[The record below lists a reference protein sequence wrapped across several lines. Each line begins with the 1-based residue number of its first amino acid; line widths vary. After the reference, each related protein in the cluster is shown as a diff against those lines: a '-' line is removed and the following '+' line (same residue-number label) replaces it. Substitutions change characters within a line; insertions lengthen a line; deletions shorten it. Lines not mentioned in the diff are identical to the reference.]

1 MANQNL
7 PSSLVPLIPVELP
20 YFPQV
25 TVDVADAAV
34 KKVVP
39 FPFRLH
45 RVTLAAR
52 AIGGG
57 TPFTDV
63 DVDIHLDANKVVDA
77 APLVNGSAIAGD
89 GAGLDATLTTTL
101 ANLVGAAGSFLHMK
115 QINVTGGASTP
126 TLDGLVATC
135 WIERLS

>member
-7 PSSLVPLIPVELP
+7 PSSLVDLIPIELP

-34 KKVVP
+34 KKLVP
-39 FPFRLH
+39 FPFRVH

-63 DVDIHLDANKVVDA
+63 DVDIYLGTNAIVTA
-77 APLVNGSAIAGD
+77 GAIVNGSAIAGS
-89 GAGLDATLTTTL
+89 GKGLDCTLTTTL
-101 ANLVGAAGSFLHMK
+101 ANLVGASGDMLHMK
-115 QINVTGGASTP
+115 LIDVTGGASTP
-126 TLDGLVATC
+126 TLDGLVATVYV
-135 WIERLS
+135 ERL